1 MLRAT
6 DIISKVFGGGQPT
19 SRGRTARL
27 CRVTFDV
34 FARLSGFHTMSVLL
48 NL

>member
-19 SRGRTARL
+19 SRGRRARL
-27 CRVTFDV
+27 RRVTFDV
-34 FARLSGFHTMSVLL
+34 FAQLWRQHTMSVLL